1 MKIFILF
8 FIFIFTNSIVA
19 QYYLG
24 YTVQNATLNT
34 TYNELTD
41 AIVSSATGDDGAE
54 NINLPFTINYMGVNY
69 STARISVNGWLELGQ
84 SYTGPG
90 NNNNLASTIS
100 KPLLCPL
107 WDDLFDDVNS
117 EIRYKTTGISPD
129 RIFTVEWKNISFWS
143 YRKSFQVKLYEID
156 GTIEFS
162 YGQQTGDGFG
172 ISASIGVNDHI
183 GGINHFISITPS
195 FPFTVDT
202 TVANNSID
210 SFEGIQENTSIF
222 FVQYGKELY
231 VQTVQVTED
240 VVVGSVNQPIISILI
255 SSRLGVLTMP
265 SVVSISLSTNGTT
278 NTTDILNAKLFSTGR
293 NPNFSTLYQSGPT
306 FVTPNGNFTI
316 NGGAGLYDY
325 STNYIWLTYDV
336 AENAQIGNVLDGES
350 LQLNFSLG
358 YPQIIPTITAPNGNR
373 VVVPGNGLAG
383 AYTVGSDG
391 DFNSLTAIV
400 DSLTETYLTGSLT
413 IELLSNYNSGTEVF
427 PINIPYITGI
437 SAQNRVTIR
446 PAIDASNIVIEGNSD
461 AIIILD
467 GGTYI
472 SLDGRPGGIVEEQAL
487 SIINE
492 NQNGAAILITG
503 NSRNIGISNSKILGC
518 SILKDNGVIQ
528 SSYNGYYSYSDS
540 ITITYCLIGRSSTG
554 RPAIGIYFGEGDYP
568 VAKNWIIE
576 NCTITDFTD
585 AGIKIDQANLTYIQ
599 DSEIFLTAPT
609 NSDTV
614 VGVIINPYAFT
625 TRILRN
631 FIHSLLITN
640 NTNNYVT
647 GIQIPFTEN
656 ISVYNNFIS
665 LAGNEFSTITGID
678 FNGEYYTFNNFNNNS
693 IIIYGNCINSS
704 NSYCFRRR
712 STQYYSGLYLRLLNN
727 ILINNRSNVEGTGHH
742 YSISIDDQRGLQ
754 LIDHNDYFISGN
766 GGVLGRW
773 LNQDIF
779 NLTDWKV
786 VTQKDSF
793 SVSKEIFF
801 ISDTN
806 LHLTGSSLGDADLIG
821 EPISVIPNDIDMET
835 RNLLFPYIGADEN
848 LEFPL
853 PVELFSFK
861 AFLQLNTVELE
872 WSTATETNNQGFE
885 ILRATNDTEWNKIGF
900 VPGYGSTTETKQY
913 YFTDNDIKPS
923 KYQYKLKQMDYN
935 GTFNYSPIVEVE
947 IPLVHK
953 YSLEQNYPNPFNP
966 ITTIKYEV
974 PEKNFIMVKVYDVL
988 GNEIATLI
996 NVEKASGSYE
1006 VVFDGSRLPSG
1017 IYFYKIQAGDFSA
1030 TKKMILLK

>member
-1 MKIFILF
+1 MKIFFLF
-8 FIFIFTNSIVA
+8 FIIVFTNSIVA

-24 YTVQNATLNT
+24 YAVQNSTLYATYT
-34 TYNELTD
+34 ELTD
-41 AIVSSATGDDGAE
+41 ATVSSATGDDGAE

-84 SYTGPG
+84 SYTGLG

-107 WDDLFDDVNS
+107 WDDLFDDLDS
-117 EIRYKTTGISPD
+117 EVRYKTSGISPD
-129 RIFTVEWKNISFWS
+129 RVFTVEWKNISFWG

-183 GGINHFISITPS
+183 GGVNHFISITPS

-202 TVANNSID
+202 EVANNSID

-222 FVQYGKELY
+222 FVQSGKELY

-255 SSRLGVLTMP
+255 SCRLGVLTMP
-265 SVVSISLSTNGTT
+265 SVVSVSLSTNGTS
-278 NTTDILNAKLFSTGR
+278 NTIDILNAKLFFTGR

-306 FVTPNGNFTI
+306 FIGPNGNFTI
-316 NGGAGLYDY
+316 NGGSGLYDY

-350 LQLNFSLG
+350 LQLNLSLG
-358 YPQIIPTITAPNGNR
+358 YPPIIPTITAPNGNR
-373 VVVPGNGLAG
+373 MIVPGNGLSG
-383 AYTVGSDG
+383 TYTIGSDG
-391 DFNSLTAIV
+391 DFNSLSAIV

-427 PINIPYITGI
+427 PIDIPYIAGL
-437 SAQNRVTIR
+437 SAQNRVTIH
-446 PAIDASNIVIEGNSD
+446 PAIDANNIVIEGNSD
-461 AIIILD
+461 AIIMLD
-467 GGTYI
+467 GGRYI
-472 SLDGRPGGIVEEQAL
+472 SFDGRPGGIVEEQAL

-492 NQNGAAILITG
+492 NQNGATILITG
-503 NSRNIGISNSKILGC
+503 NSRNISISNSKILGC
-518 SILKDNGVIQ
+518 SILKDKGVIQ

-540 ITITYCLIGRSSTG
+540 ISLTDCIIGRSSSG
-554 RPAIGIYFGEGDYP
+554 RPAIGIYLGEGDYP
-568 VAKNWIIE
+568 VAKNWLIE
-576 NCTITDFTD
+576 NCTIKDFTD
-585 AGIKIDQANLTYIQ
+585 AGIKIDQADLTYIQ
-599 DSEIFLTAPT
+599 DSEIFLTSPT

-614 VGVIINPYAFT
+614 VGIIIDPHAFT

-631 FIHSLLITN
+631 FIHSLLMTN

-678 FNGEYYTFNNFNNNS
+678 FNGEYYSFNNFNNNS
-693 IIIYGNCINSS
+693 IIIYGNCTNSS

-712 STQYYSGLYLRLLNN
+712 STQYYAGLYLRLLNN

-742 YSISIDDQRGLQ
+742 YSIAIDDQRGLQ
-754 LIDHNDYFISGN
+754 LLDHNDYFISGN
-766 GGVLGRW
+766 GGVVGRW

-779 NLTDWKV
+779 NLADWKV
-786 VTQKDSF
+786 ATQKDSF
-793 SVSKEIFF
+793 SISKEIFF

-848 LEFPL
+848 LEFSL

-861 AFLQLNTVELE
+861 AFLKLNTVELE

-885 ILRATNDTEWNKIGF
+885 ILRAINDTEWNKIGF

-913 YFTDNDIKPS
+913 YFTDNNIKLS
-923 KYQYKLKQMDYN
+923 KYQYKLKQIDYN
-935 GTFNYSPIVEVE
+935 GNFNYSPIVEVE
-947 IPLVHK
+947 IPLVYK

-974 PEKNFIMVKVYDVL
+974 PEKNFIMVKVFDVL
-988 GNEIATLI
+988 GNEVLILVNDEKPAGEYDVEFNAT
-996 NVEKASGSYE
+996 G
-1006 VVFDGSRLPSG
+1006 LPSG
-1017 IYFYKIQAGDFSA
+1017 IYFYQLKAGNFVE